1 MNLRIAFLTA
11 ALAGSCAASQ
21 PPSTA
26 VPKQVA
32 ELAKRTP
39 GKPQHCVTVEPGL
52 LFRVSDADPHL
63 LLYDDGNT
71 IWASVLAPGCGFE
84 AGQSVIPD
92 ESASYYCR
100 GDFVRAGSRQTLLPF
115 GHRCVLG
122 DFTPYRNAR

>member
-1 MNLRIAFLTA
+1 MKLRAAVLTA

-21 PPSTA
+21 PAPIA
-26 VPKQVA
+26 VPKMA
-32 ELAKRTP
+32 ELAKRAP
-39 GKPQHCVTVEPGL
+39 GKPQRCVTVEPGF

-63 LLYDDGNT
+63 LLYDDGKT

-100 GDFVRAGSRQTLLPF
+100 GDFVLAGSRETLLPL
-115 GHRCVLG
+115 GRRCVLG
-122 DFTPYRNAR
+122 DFTPYRSIK